1 MEFNNKLIIG
11 EIKSELIEYYDSL
24 KNEIDIKVQTLFA
37 SREKEFIISSNHRS
51 NVNNKDSSSENFLNK
66 IYLEFI
72 DLCDEILN
80 RSMNELSKYI
90 QVNNSDSHLSKDDIK
105 STILTS
111 SCMFVNNDNLDPGIL

>member
-24 KNEIDIKVQTLFA
+24 KNEIDIKVQTLLA

-51 NVNNKDSSSENFLNK
+51 NVNNKDSSSDNFLNK

-90 QVNNSDSHLSKDDIK
+90 EDNNSDSHLSKDDIK
-105 STILTS
+105 NTILTS

>member
-24 KNEIDIKVQTLFA
+24 KNEIDIKVQTLLA

-51 NVNNKDSSSENFLNK
+51 NVNNKDSSSDNFLNK

-90 QVNNSDSHLSKDDIK
+90 EDNNSDSHLSKDDIK

>member
-24 KNEIDIKVQTLFA
+24 KNEIDIKVQTLLA

-72 DLCDEILN
+72 DLCDEIFN

-90 QVNNSDSHLSKDDIK
+90 EDNNSDSHLSKDDIK